1 MYQARH
7 SLPSDVIADDHIS
20 FLPQPFSSLTESAPA
35 RLHSE
40 TALYLGL
47 FSLTPLLL
55 VFSVWAVLP
64 VAVLIGAALW
74 AVYKLHRDR
83 IEAFTLH
90 ISAWTMATLSIS
102 TLLMSP
108 AFAGA
113 EALIP
118 FTGMI
123 YSVAL
128 TSLLILPLFALVA
141 LRYGIRNQTLSAK
154 QLVGMGAATLHALG
168 WVAIFVTVG
177 LTGFQS

>member
-1 MYQARH
+1 MKQAKH
-7 SLPSDVIADDHIS
+7 SLPPDVFADDHIS
-20 FLPQPFSSLTESAPA
+20 LLPQSSSNLIEDAPS

-55 VFSVWAVLP
+55 VFNVWAVLP
-64 VAVLIGAALW
+64 VAALIGAALW
-74 AVYKLHRDR
+74 TAYKLHRDR

-90 ISAWTMATLSIS
+90 VSAWTMATWSIS
-102 TLLMSP
+102 LLLMSP
-108 AFAGA
+108 VFAGA

-118 FTGMI
+118 FAGMI

-128 TSLLILPLFALVA
+128 TGLLILPLFALVA
-141 LRYGIRNQTLSAK
+141 LRYGIRNQIMSAK

-168 WVAIFVTVG
+168 WVAVFVTVG